1 MRLKTL
7 TIMDEISI
15 DVFGLTKRYGSLT
28 AVDSV
33 NFRVSTGVF
42 GLLGPNGA
50 GKSTIVLMLTTL
62 LKPTKGTA
70 YICGFSIIK
79 EPIKVRECI
88 SYVPQDLAVDDK
100 LTGRENVLL
109 YARLYGLLS
118 PRDKVDEVLALVD
131 LSERADSLASTY
143 SGGMKRRLE
152 LAQALVHEPR
162 VLFFDEPTVGLDVAS
177 RARIWERLR
186 TLARDGATVFVTT
199 HHMEEAD
206 EFCDQVAIIDHGTIK
221 AIDTPANLKS
231 SISRSVVTV
240 RVMNPDTFIPDIY
253 EHMDGIRL
261 LGARGKDICFLADSG
276 EEAIPLLS
284 ELLRRNGIMVS
295 SFSVNQPT
303 LSDVFMKSIDQEE
316 GEWSGEESK
325 RFKRMVR
332 LRK

>member
-1 MRLKTL
+1 VRLKTL

-15 DVFGLTKRYGSLT
+15 DVFGLTKRFGSLL

-33 NFRVSTGVF
+33 SFRVSTGIF

-70 YICGFSIIK
+70 YVCGYSIIM

-109 YARLYGLLS
+109 YARLYGVPS

-131 LSERADSLASTY
+131 LQDRADSLVYAY

-152 LAQALVHEPR
+152 LAQAMVHEPR

-177 RARIWERLR
+177 RGRIWERLR
-186 TLARDGATVFVTT
+186 VLARDGATVFVTT
-199 HHMEEAD
+199 HYMEEAD
-206 EFCDQVAIIDHGTIK
+206 EFCDRVAIIDHGTIK
-221 AIDTPANLKS
+221 AIDTPSNLKS
-231 SISRSVVTV
+231 GISRSVVTV
-240 RVMNPDTFIPDIY
+240 RVMNPDTFIPDAY

-261 LGARGKDICFLADSG
+261 LGAHGQDICFLADSG

-284 ELLRRNGIMVS
+284 ELLRRNGIRVS
-295 SFSVNQPT
+295 SFSVDQPT
-303 LSDVFMKSIDQEE
+303 LNDVFLKSVDSTE
-316 GEWSGEESK
+316 GEWSRDDSK
-325 RFKRMVR
+325 RFKRIVR
-332 LRK
+332 RRK

>member
-1 MRLKTL
+1 VRLKTM

-15 DVFGLTKRYGSLT
+15 DVFGLTKRFGPLI

-33 NFRVSTGVF
+33 SFRVSAGIF

-50 GKSTIVLMLTTL
+50 GKSTIVMMLITL

-70 YICGFSIIK
+70 YVCGYSIIN
-79 EPIKVRECI
+79 EPVKVRECI

-100 LTGRENVLL
+100 LTGRESVLL
-109 YARLYGLLS
+109 YARLYGVPS
-118 PRDKVDEVLALVD
+118 PKDKVDEVLALMG

-177 RARIWERLR
+177 RARIWQRLR
-186 TLARDGATVFVTT
+186 VLVKDGATVLVTT
-199 HHMEEAD
+199 HYMEEAD
-206 EFCDQVAIIDHGTIK
+206 EFCDRVAIIDHGVIK
-221 AIDTPANLKS
+221 AIDTPSNLKS
-231 SISRSVVTV
+231 GVSRSVVTV
-240 RVMNPDTFIPDIY
+240 RIMNPDTFIPDAY

-261 LGARGKDICFLADSG
+261 IGARGRDIFFVADSG

-284 ELLRRNGIMVS
+284 ELLRRNGIRVL
-295 SFSVNQPT
+295 SFSVDQPT
-303 LSDVFMKSIDQEE
+303 LNDVFMKSVDPEE
-316 GEWSGEESK
+316 SEWSAYDSK

-332 LRK
+332 RRK